1 MTRATRATGWGH
13 GWAVARAVCVRGLR
27 RVMARPIL
35 IMPTLVMP
43 VFFVVSFTG
52 AFSALTR
59 IEGYGTDNVYNWMAP
74 YAALQGAVFAG
85 VGGAAS
91 AADDLENGF
100 FDRLLLTPGGRFPL
114 LAGTIGYS
122 GVRSLIP
129 TTAVLVVSYF
139 GGLTLPGG
147 PVGLVSLY
155 VATVG
160 MAVVFC
166 LIGLAIVYRMRTMRS
181 MMIVQVLGFSLMFLS
196 IGQVPIRF
204 LDSWLHTAAR
214 VNPLTNVLRLARQG
228 FIGDLAWSV
237 TWPGLVAVAAMTLG
251 AGFAAH
257 RGLMKMAP

>member
-1 MTRATRATGWGH
+1 M
-13 GWAVARAVCVRGLR
+13 
-27 RVMARPIL
+27 
-35 IMPTLVMP
+35 
-43 VFFVVSFTG
+43 
-52 AFSALTR
+52 
-59 IEGYGTDNVYNWMAP
+59 
-74 YAALQGAVFAG
+74 
-85 VGGAAS
+85 
-91 AADDLENGF
+91 
-100 FDRLLLTPGGRFPL
+100 
-114 LAGTIGYS
+114 
-122 GVRSLIP
+122 P

-139 GGLTLPGG
+139 GGLALPGG

-257 RGLMKMAP
+257 RGLVKMAP